1 MYSILIWK
9 DHSINPNNTYTVK
22 ENSDGTVTLTPYG
35 TVLQQGTNMSATN
48 FNNMEFG
55 IADADLAARILTI
68 AARDA
73 NDRLTANAADITA
86 AVAAYTKEFAVEEKT
101 ITLTNTAGYPFN
113 NSVQTVSMTPARKNK
128 NYLVEYSITTKNGN
142 VGEVEISDKQ
152 LNGFK
157 VAFTGS
163 AKSVMLKLFIKG
175 GTI

>member
-9 DHSINPNNTYTVK
+9 DHSINPNNTYKIT
-22 ENSDGTVTLTPYG
+22 ENADGTITLAPAG
-35 TVLQQGTNMSATN
+35 TVIQQGTNMSATN

-55 IADADLAARILTI
+55 IADSDLATRILTI
-68 AARDA
+68 AVRDA
-73 NDRLTANAADITA
+73 DDRLTVNAADISA
-86 AVAAYTKEFAVEEKT
+86 AVAEYKKEFAVEEKT
-101 ITLTNTAGYPFN
+101 VTLTNSAAYPFN
-113 NSVQTVSMTPARKNK
+113 NSVKSVSMTATRKNK
-128 NYLVEYSITTKNGN
+128 NYFIEYEVTAKNGN

-163 AKSVMLKLFIKG
+163 ATSVTLKLFIKG

>member
-68 AARDA
+68 AVRDA
-73 NDRLTANAADITA
+73 NDRLTVNAAAITA
-86 AVAAYTKEFAVEEKT
+86 AVAE
-101 ITLTNTAGYPFN
+101 
-113 NSVQTVSMTPARKNK
+113 
-128 NYLVEYSITTKNGN
+128 
-142 VGEVEISDKQ
+142 
-152 LNGFK
+152 
-157 VAFTGS
+157 
-163 AKSVMLKLFIKG
+163 
-175 GTI
+175 

>member
-68 AARDA
+68 AVRDA
-73 NDRLTANAADITA
+73 NDRLR
-86 AVAAYTKEFAVEEKT
+86 
-101 ITLTNTAGYPFN
+101 G
-113 NSVQTVSMTPARKNK
+113 
-128 NYLVEYSITTKNGN
+128 
-142 VGEVEISDKQ
+142 
-152 LNGFK
+152 
-157 VAFTGS
+157 
-163 AKSVMLKLFIKG
+163 
-175 GTI
+175 

>member
-68 AARDA
+68 AVRDA
-73 NDRLTANAADITA
+73 NDRLTANATDITA

-113 NSVQTVSMTPARKNK
+113 NSVQTVSMTPVRKNK
-128 NYLVEYSITTKNGN
+128 NYLVEYSITTKKGN

-163 AKSVMLKLFIKG
+163 AKSVTLKLFIKG

>member
-101 ITLTNTAGYPFN
+101 FTLTNSVGYPFN
-113 NSVQTVSMTPARKNK
+113 NSVQTVSMTPVRKNK

-163 AKSVMLKLFIKG
+163 AKSVTLKLFIKG

>member
-9 DHSINPNNTYTVK
+9 DHSINPNNTYKIT
-22 ENSDGTVTLTPYG
+22 ENADGTITLAPAG
-35 TVLQQGTNMSATN
+35 TVIQQGTNMSATN

-55 IADADLAARILTI
+55 IADSDLATRILTI
-68 AARDA
+68 AVRDA
-73 NDRLTANAADITA
+73 DDRLTVNAADISA
-86 AVAAYTKEFAVEEKT
+86 AVAEYKKEFAVEEKT
-101 ITLTNTAGYPFN
+101 VTLTNSAAYPFN
-113 NSVQTVSMTPARKNK
+113 NSVKSVSMTATRKNK
-128 NYLVEYSITTKNGN
+128 NYFIEYEVTAKSGN

-163 AKSVMLKLFIKG
+163 ATSVTLKLFIKG